1 MTLWEAMSYG
11 DRPYKVRID
20 WILTFAEIEIS
31 SQFASR
37 FSFINTLLFA
47 HQQNLAGQDIL
58 VMFESNKRLE
68 MPDECPPE
76 VYDIMWKCWAYM

>member
-1 MTLWEAMSYG
+1 MTY
-11 DRPYKVRID
+11 VINHRIIIRS
-20 WILTFAEIEIS
+20 ILHADGIS
-31 SQFASR
+31 
-37 FSFINTLLFA
+37 L
-47 HQQNLAGQDIL
+47 QNLAGQDIL